1 MGTNSEP
8 NNSRIRWWAAAIIF
22 LLDAG
27 VVSWIWIVFDS
38 IRQQKVLGTLAVQVI
53 TLLLLVLWLLLLS
66 RLRWKIR
73 LTTLAG
79 LVVLLA
85 LFFFLFPFKE
95 FTGDLV
101 PTFGWRWAEKSF
113 QTEIMDINTDSETDN
128 LFTSPAFSYPPFL
141 GPERIGCSHPR
152 DLPARR

>member
-85 LFFFLFPFKE
+85 LFFFLIR
-95 FTGDLV
+95 LIY
-101 PTFGWRWAEKSF
+101 S
-113 QTEIMDINTDSETDN
+113 
-128 LFTSPAFSYPPFL
+128 L
-141 GPERIGCSHPR
+141 
-152 DLPARR
+152 